1 MAIKL
6 SAHYS
11 KKLGLPQYSSHS
23 FSASFEVKLSDITQ
37 VEAEVQKHYY
47 LLQQSIDQGNPA
59 PR

>member
-6 SAHYS
+6 SANYS

-23 FSASFEVKLSDITQ
+23 FSAAAQ
-37 VEAEVQKHYY
+37 W
-47 LLQQSIDQGNPA
+47 